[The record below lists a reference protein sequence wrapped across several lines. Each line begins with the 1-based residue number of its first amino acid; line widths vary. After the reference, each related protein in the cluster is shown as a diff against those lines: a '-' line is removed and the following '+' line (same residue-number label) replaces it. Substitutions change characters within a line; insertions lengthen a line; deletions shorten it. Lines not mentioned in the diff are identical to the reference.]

1 MKNILIL
8 VTAICF
14 INAGIKQ
21 PEGTVV
27 YSGNNLIKLKSHKSQ
42 LSFNRKSELGS
53 LKKIDNISTEK
64 RRHKRRRKVRPPRHG
79 K

>member
-1 MKNILIL
+1 MKNILIIII
-8 VTAICF
+8 AICYN
-14 INAGIKQ
+14 NAGIKQ
-21 PEGTVV
+21 PESIVV

-42 LSFNRKSELGS
+42 LGFNRKSELDS
-53 LKKIDNISTEK
+53 LRKIDNISTEK